1 MDRMLESLILFES
14 LINSWWFLRTSI
26 IIFFNQIDVFKSKLP
41 KIPLEKYLPEYT
53 TGPRYQQSREIH
65 IIALHA
71 SQPHDWVYTRNT
83 SNIRLVFVAVKE
95 MILQNTLKD
104 SGVLWAGAMVGSL
117 GLLVILF
124 LGFRFICLPSHLS
137 HPFISPPFFTMPS
150 SLFHSRALFT
160 SGLVIPITNLHLPSH
175 ALSQHR
181 TTYLNF
187 VSRYLRANSPSS
199 HQISSISYN
208 LPFHFHELVFPV
220 FPSWFPHPPRHFF
233 MLITNAGGWI
243 TLPCS
248 CVCIYAHTIFLLL
261 PSFSRVL
268 IPYYPLGETCGRC
281 ASQIEYTYG
290 IMSVC

>member
-1 MDRMLESLILFES
+1 MQVGHTTECIHAIRPIFGWF
-14 LINSWWFLRTSI
+14 SWPSRRWYCRT
-26 IIFFNQIDVFKSKLP
+26 P
-41 KIPLEKYLPEYT
+41 W
-53 TGPRYQQSREIH
+53 R
-65 IIALHA
+65 
-71 SQPHDWVYTRNT
+71 
-83 SNIRLVFVAVKE
+83 IRGYCE
-95 MILQNTLKD
+95 
-104 SGVLWAGAMVGSL
+104 L
-117 GLLVILF
+117 GLW
-124 LGFRFICLPSHLS
+124 LGLS
-137 HPFISPPFFTMPS
+137 DCWLYCFWDFGLYVYLRIYLTHSYPHPFFTIPS